1 MGSTQKSHTLW
12 GCKLAQPL
20 WQPLTVSAKAKQTST
35 PGLSN
40 SSPRCVH
47 APQECG
53 REFTKRQAPRC
64 SQQRHCNSP
73 ILETTRSA
81 HRQSGRRNDNEPQLH
96 ASARTEL
103 TNGTNTMELTNGF
116 NTGGS
121 HKRIQH
127 GRISPTAP
135 MRTDLNKETGQA
147 NCGHEDTLVLVRTRA
162 GDRNHTGHFHRL
174 CNINNC

>member
-12 GCKLAQPL
+12 GCKLVQPL
-20 WQPLTVSAKAKQTST
+20 RQPLTVSAKAKQTST

-96 ASARTEL
+96 APARTEL
-103 TNGTNTMELTNGF
+103 TNGTNTTELTNGF
-116 NTGGS
+116 SMDGA

-127 GRISPTAP
+127 GRSSQTDSA
-135 MRTDLNKETGQA
+135 RTDLTNGTNADGS
-147 NCGHEDTLVLVRTRA
+147 
-162 GDRNHTGHFHRL
+162 
-174 CNINNC
+174 

>member
-12 GCKLAQPL
+12 GCKLVQPL
-20 WQPLTVSAKAKQTST
+20 RQPLTVSAKAKQTST

-81 HRQSGRRNDNEPQLH
+81 HRQSGRRNDNEPH
-96 ASARTEL
+96 AAPCTSADGAHQRHQHD
-103 TNGTNTMELTNGF
+103 GA
-116 NTGGS
+116 

-127 GRISPTAP
+127 GWISQTDSA
-135 MRTDLNKETGQA
+135 RTDLTNGTNADGS
-147 NCGHEDTLVLVRTRA
+147 
-162 GDRNHTGHFHRL
+162 
-174 CNINNC
+174 

>member
-73 ILETTRSA
+73 ILETIRSA

-103 TNGTNTMELTNGF
+103 TNGTNTTELTNGF
-116 NTGGS
+116 STDGA
-121 HKRIQH
+121 HQRHQR
-127 GRISPTAP
+127 GRILTKKQAKRTADT
-135 MRTDLNKETGQA
+135 RTHLYQSGLEQGT
-147 NCGHEDTLVLVRTRA
+147 EITLVISTDYV
-162 GDRNHTGHFHRL
+162 
-174 CNINNC
+174 I

>member
-12 GCKLAQPL
+12 GCKLVQPL
-20 WQPLTVSAKAKQTST
+20 RQPLAVSAKAKQTST

-47 APQECG
+47 TPQECG
-53 REFTKRQAPRC
+53 REFTKRQVPRC

-81 HRQSGRRNDNEPQLH
+81 HQQSGRRNDNEPQLR

-103 TNGTNTMELTNGF
+103 TNGTNTTELTNGF
-116 NTGGS
+116 NMGGS

-127 GRISPTAP
+127 GWISQTDSA
-135 MRTDLNKETGQA
+135 RTDLTNGTNADGS
-147 NCGHEDTLVLVRTRA
+147 
-162 GDRNHTGHFHRL
+162 
-174 CNINNC
+174 

>member
-12 GCKLAQPL
+12 GRKLAQPL
-20 WQPLTVSAKAKQTST
+20 RQPLTVSAKAKQTST

-96 ASARTEL
+96 APARGSSPTAP
-103 TNGTNTMELTNGF
+103 TRRSSQTDSTWVDLTNGF
-116 NTGGS
+116 STDGS
-121 HKRIQH
+121 HQRHQR
-127 GRISPTAP
+127 GRILTKKQAKRTADT
-135 MRTDLNKETGQA
+135 RTHGHTCISQDSSRGQKS
-147 NCGHEDTLVLVRTRA
+147 HWS
-162 GDRNHTGHFHRL
+162 FPQ
-174 CNINNC
+174 IM